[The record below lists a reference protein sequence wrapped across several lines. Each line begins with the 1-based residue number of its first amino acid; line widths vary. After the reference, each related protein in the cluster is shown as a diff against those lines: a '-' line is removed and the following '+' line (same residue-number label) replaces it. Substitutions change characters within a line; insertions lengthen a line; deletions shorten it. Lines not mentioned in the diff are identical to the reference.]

1 VVFST
6 SHQPPSQPPI
16 PAARPPLKSLTPPSE
31 SAKAGDT
38 QGGLREAS
46 RRRVPVSSDERAI
59 LYSGDDR
66 LGGACYKSVNR
77 AWCARD
83 PSMTMWNDVTRVCAL
98 STFQSD
104 LHPVVRGAIPQQ
116 LELELESAT

>member
-6 SHQPPSQPPI
+6 SHQPVQASLLY
-16 PAARPPLKSLTPPSE
+16 RRRDHRLTPPSE

-66 LGGACYKSVNR
+66 LGGACYKSVNLNVNR
-77 AWCARD
+77 AVRGVRVTLDDDVERCD
-83 PSMTMWNDVTRVCAL
+83 PSVRSL
-98 STFQSD
+98 YFSERSTPSRS
-104 LHPVVRGAIPQQ
+104 RGD
-116 LELELESAT
+116 SATT